1 MSEQFGGSTPLAVG
15 CIECYNSIL
24 HKIRQVQTSS
34 AGASHQEVP
43 FMRSQIAMYCFL
55 VILRG
60 FYFIYFYNRSCWPAF
75 CISSENKMIEI
86 FLDINK

>member
-1 MSEQFGGSTPLAVG
+1 MSEQFGGDTPLAVG
-15 CIECYNSIL
+15 LLECYNSIL
-24 HKIRQVQTSS
+24 HKIRTVQTYF

-60 FYFIYFYNRSCWPAF
+60 FYLSIFIIDRAGLLFAF
-75 CISSENKMIEI
+75 QVRTR
-86 FLDINK
+86 